1 MEEVRI
7 VLSWGALVK
16 VALDTTLLEF
26 IFPFHIEAVSETK
39 EQVAIRAR
47 FRKDARRRQQVRR
60 NRAAVL
66 TWFFFFWFF
75 SDTAAAPSSGLDFVG
90 DSDQD
95 DVLLLQVPG

>member
-66 TWFFFFWFF
+66 TWFFFFLVFF
-75 SDTAAAPSSGLDFVG
+75 RHCRGTVVG
-90 DSDQD
+90 
-95 DVLLLQVPG
+95 VGFRG